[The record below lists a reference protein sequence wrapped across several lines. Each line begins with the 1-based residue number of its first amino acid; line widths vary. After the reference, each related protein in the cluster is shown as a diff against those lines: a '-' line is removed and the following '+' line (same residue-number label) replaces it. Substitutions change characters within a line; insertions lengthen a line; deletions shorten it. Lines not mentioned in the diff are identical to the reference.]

1 MVEEYLVA
9 VVVEVVA
16 EVVLG
21 LGLEAAFSAAVL
33 VEDILRLQ
41 RMHFCLNSELIL
53 VCPSKYPL

>member
-21 LGLEAAFSAAVL
+21 LGLEAAFLAAVL
-33 VEDILRLQ
+33 VEYILRLQ
-41 RMHFCLNSELIL
+41 RMHVCLNS
-53 VCPSKYPL
+53 Y